1 MTLSAASALPLQLEK
16 TDKKKREAKMPLSKY
31 FKGKGEQVMSDMQD
45 RYGADKGKQVFYGT
59 ANSRPGM
66 KPADESKSKPK
77 RRMTL
82 GQRIAA
88 KD

>member
-31 FKGKGEQVMSDMQD
+31 FKRSRRASNVRDEG
-45 RYGADKGKQVFYGT
+45 RYGDGQREASFYAT

>member
-1 MTLSAASALPLQLEK
+1 
-16 TDKKKREAKMPLSKY
+16 MPLSKY
-31 FKGKGEQVMSDMQD
+31 FKGKGEQVMQDMKD
-45 RYGADKGKQVFYGT
+45 RYGDKGGERVFYAT

-66 KPADESKSKPK
+66 KPADEGKSKPK